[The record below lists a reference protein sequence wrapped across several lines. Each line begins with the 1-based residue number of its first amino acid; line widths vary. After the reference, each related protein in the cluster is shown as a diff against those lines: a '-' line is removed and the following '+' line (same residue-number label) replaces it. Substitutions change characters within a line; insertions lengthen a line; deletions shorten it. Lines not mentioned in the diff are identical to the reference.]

1 MTPITVYGTGL
12 TGLVGS
18 KFLAEYETSYDCLA
32 LSSSHPDSPV
42 DITHYDELAQAVSQK
57 SGQFF
62 LHLAAFTDVTKAWE
76 QRNDKNGMAYQVNVI
91 GTQNVVKVCQ
101 EFGLHLIH
109 VSTAYVFDGTKE
121 EPYLETDPVSP
132 IEWYGQTKAE
142 AEEAVMSSSLDWTVL
157 RIDQPFRSDPFPKK
171 DVAHKI
177 IDGLQS
183 NQLYPQFTNHHF
195 GPTFIDD
202 FVKVIDW
209 VMRTKTTGLYHASSG
224 EMWTDFDFAS
234 EIKKAHQLPGEVK
247 AGDLQAYLK
256 TLNRPYQRNT
266 ALNCSKLTQE
276 LDFQQK
282 SIIEAI
288 REIQL
293 I

>member
-1 MTPITVYGTGL
+1 MMPTTIYGTGL

-18 KFLAEYETSYDCLA
+18 KFLAEYKSTYDCIS

-42 DITHYDELAQAVSQK
+42 DITHYDELAAAVSQK
-57 SGQFF
+57 PAQFF
-62 LHLAAFTDVTKAWE
+62 LHLAAFTDVSKAWE
-76 QRNDKNGMAYQVNVI
+76 QRDDKEGSAYQINVVGTKNVI
-91 GTQNVVKVCQ
+91 RACQ

-109 VSTAYVFDGTKE
+109 VSTAYVFDGNKA
-121 EPYLETDPVSP
+121 EPYLENDSTSP
-132 IEWYGQTKAE
+132 IEWYGHTKAE
-142 AEEAVMSSSLDWTVL
+142 AEAAVMNSAIDWTIL

-177 IDGLQS
+177 IDGLIAG
-183 NQLYPQFTNHHF
+183 NLYPQFSNHYF

-209 VMRTKTTGLYHASSG
+209 VIRTKTTGLYHASAG

-234 EIKKAHQLPGEVK
+234 EIQSTLSLSGQVKPGNLDE
-247 AGDLQAYLK
+247 YLR
-256 TLNRPYQRNT
+256 TVNRPYQRNT
-266 ALNCSKLTQE
+266 ALNCSKLKQE
-276 LDFQQK
+276 LDFEQN
-282 SIIEAI
+282 SVTEAI
-288 REIQL
+288 KKIS